1 MGHPFYLINQLN
13 GVQVNALYFPNHGF
27 TREALN
33 QTGKFIQSILK
44 GDAPGNPYIRLMTN
58 CHQLSK
64 GVYQDDQVAK
74 EFIKTQALTKGT
86 NQELSCYFLMD
97 QNLISELLG
106 YSRPAITINWQVKPN
121 GSLDFEKSTLDING
135 LLTKTP
141 SQNPQETIKPS
152 DYINS
157 VYYREIM
164 DYLAKPKT
172 IQTNNIPLNQHLFI
186 LGRLQPTWYDP
197 KEQMIYETIR

>member
-13 GVQVNALYFPNHGF
+13 GVQANALYFPNQGF
-27 TREALN
+27 TKEALN
-33 QTGKFIQSILK
+33 QAGKFIQLISK

-58 CHQLSK
+58 CYQLSE
-64 GVYQDDQVAK
+64 GVYQDDQKAK
-74 EFIKTQALTKGT
+74 DFINKQGLPKETQNPLP
-86 NQELSCYFLMD
+86 CYFLTD

-106 YSRPAITINWQVKPN
+106 YSRPTLTINWKIKAN
-121 GSLDFEKSTLDING
+121 GRIDFEKSTLDIDG

-141 SQNPQETIKPS
+141 SQNPRETIVPD
-152 DYINS
+152 DYTNPI
-157 VYYREIM
+157 YYQEIM

-186 LGRLQPTWYDP
+186 LGRLQPAWYDP
-197 KEQMIYETIR
+197 HKKMIYETIR

>member
-27 TREALN
+27 TKDALN
-33 QTGKFIQSILK
+33 QAGKFIQLILK
-44 GDAPGNPYIRLMTN
+44 GDAPGNAYITLQST
-58 CHQLSK
+58 CYQLCK
-64 GVYQDDQVAK
+64 GIYQDDQVAK
-74 EFIKTQALTKGT
+74 EVIKTQALTKET

-106 YSRPAITINWQVKPN
+106 YSRPAITINWKVKAN
-121 GSLDFEKSTLDING
+121 GSIDFENSTLDIDG

-141 SQNPQETIKPS
+141 SQNPKDTINPD
-152 DYINS
+152 DYNS
-157 VYYREIM
+157 PIYYQEIM
-164 DYLAKPKT
+164 NYLAKAKT

-186 LGRLQPTWYDP
+186 LGRLQPAWYDP
-197 KEQMIYETIR
+197 HKKMIYETIQ

>member
-27 TREALN
+27 TKEALN
-33 QTGKFIQSILK
+33 QAGKFIQLILK
-44 GDAPGNPYIRLMTN
+44 GDAPGNAYLRLQN
-58 CHQLSK
+58 SCYYLSQ

-74 EFIKTQALTKGT
+74 EFIETQALTKET

-97 QNLISELLG
+97 QNLISELLD

-121 GSLDFEKSTLDING
+121 GSLDFEKSTLDIEG

-141 SQNPQETIKPS
+141 SQNPQKTIKPS
-152 DYINS
+152 DYNHPS
-157 VYYREIM
+157 YYQEIM
-164 DYLAKPKT
+164 RYLTIPKH
-172 IQTNNIPLNQHLFI
+172 IQTQDIPINQHLFI
-186 LGRLQPTWYDP
+186 LGRLQPAWYDP
-197 KEQMIYETIR
+197 HKKMIYETIR

>member
-1 MGHPFYLINQLN
+1 MGHPFYIINQLN
-13 GVQVNALYFPNHGF
+13 GVQVNALYLPNHGF

-44 GDAPGNPYIRLMTN
+44 GDAPGNPYIRLMTS
-58 CHQLSK
+58 CYQLSE
-64 GVYQDDQVAK
+64 GVYQDDQEAK
-74 EFIKTQALTKGT
+74 GFINKQDLPKETQKPLP
-86 NQELSCYFLMD
+86 CYFLME

-121 GSLDFEKSTLDING
+121 GSLDFEKSTLDIEG

-141 SQNPQETIKPS
+141 SKSPKETIKPD
-152 DYINS
+152 DYINPI
-157 VYYREIM
+157 YYQEIM

-172 IQTNNIPLNQHLFI
+172 IQTKNIPINQHLFI
-186 LGRLQPTWYDP
+186 LGRLQPAWYDP
-197 KEQMIYETIR
+197 HIKMIYETIR